1 MKITKAIREALRR
14 ELAAKGYAP
23 PDIAIVMMARYRV
36 RPRLA
41 LRWARGMTLD
51 GVADEWNQLDGS
63 GRAPMSARRVSDY
76 ERWPNGGKR
85 PTAYV
90 LLMLAKIYGVSVPR
104 LLDERDYAALGE
116 KQLFEVVEL
125 VHAAS
130 GATPEQA
137 QKQAQAVADA
147 AASGETRPCTAREA
161 KEAGTERRHVLQI
174 GGLAVA
180 DHLVDLLDNEPDRMH
195 AALDAGTVSE
205 ERLAYFEQVA
215 DRFGVEILK
224 VPPPTLLHDAVSH
237 FRSVRRLVSDPQRTA
252 AQVRLSR
259 VGAKLGIVVGEIMF
273 NEGQFDL
280 AGEWLRVSEH
290 AALAAGDRYLADHV
304 LVSQAIHLTYMG
316 DPVGVLA
323 LVDPRLAQRARP
335 TPAIAWLWGLKAR
348 AHAMLGERAA
358 FQRAMSQARKV
369 LDGSPPE
376 LIVPG
381 TFSLRPEQVEF
392 YEATGYVRLRD
403 AGHALQAADRALALY
418 DPTEV
423 EDPALVRLDKASA
436 LAQDGEVPEAC
447 RVATRAV
454 DDPRTYHSVQ
464 VMVRAREFDALL
476 GKDRA
481 PVVRDWREVLA
492 AVRWPKPAGP
502 LALPRG
508 EAAKGE

>member
-1 MKITKAIREALRR
+1 MKITKAVREALRR

-23 PDIAIVMMARYRV
+23 PDIAIVMMARYGV

-76 ERWPNGGKR
+76 ERWPDGGKR

-90 LLMLAKIYGVSVPR
+90 LLMLAKIYVVSVPR

-130 GATPEQA
+130 GVTAEQI
-137 QKQAQAVADA
+137 QEQPQAAADP
-147 AASGETRPCTAREA
+147 AASGETRSDARGEV
-161 KEAGTERRHVLQI
+161 KEAGTRRRQVLQV

-180 DHLVDLLDNEPDRMH
+180 DHVVDLLDSEPDLMH

-205 ERLAYFEQVA
+205 ERLAYLEQTA
-215 DRFGVEILK
+215 DRLGVEMRR
-224 VPPPTLLHDAVSH
+224 VSPPTLLQDALSH
-237 FRSVRRLVSDPQRTA
+237 FRSVRRLVSDPQRIAT
-252 AQVRLSR
+252 QVRLCR
-259 VGAKLGIVVGEIMF
+259 TGAKLGMVVGEIMF
-273 NEGQFDL
+273 NEGQLDL
-280 AGEWLRVSEH
+280 AREWLRASER
-290 AALAAGDRYLADHV
+290 AALAAGDRYLADTV
-304 LVSQAIHLTYMG
+304 MVGQALQLTWAG
-316 DPVGVLA
+316 DPAGVLA

-335 TPAIAWLWGLKAR
+335 TPAVAWLWGLKAR
-348 AHAMLGERAA
+348 AHAALGERVA
-358 FQRAMSQARKV
+358 FERAMSQARKA
-369 LDGSPPE
+369 LDDSPAE

-381 TFSLRPEQVEF
+381 IFSVRPEKLEF
-392 YEATGYVRLRD
+392 YEATGYVRLQVADR
-403 AGHALQAADRALALY
+403 ATQAADRALALY
-418 DPTEV
+418 DPTHNL
-423 EDPALVRLDKASA
+423 DPALIRLDKASA
-436 LAQDGEVPEAC
+436 LAQDGEIPEAC
-447 RVATRAV
+447 GIAMRVVR
-454 DDPRTYHSVQ
+454 DPHTYHALQ

-481 PVVRDWREVLA
+481 SAVRDWREVLA
-492 AVRWPKPAGP
+492 AARWPQPSGP

-508 EAAKGE
+508 TA